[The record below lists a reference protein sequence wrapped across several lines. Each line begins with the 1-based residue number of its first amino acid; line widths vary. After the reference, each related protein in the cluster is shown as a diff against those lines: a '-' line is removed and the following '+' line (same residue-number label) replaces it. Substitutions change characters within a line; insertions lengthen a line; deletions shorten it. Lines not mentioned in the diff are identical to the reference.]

1 MCECA
6 AVRDLAEANF
16 VLGRID
22 EALPRAR
29 RAHEMY
35 KQEFGAE
42 SRVVARARVQIARIT
57 AYDGDLATAEEVA
70 RHVIAA
76 QAEAAAAGRNEVT
89 LVEGERIL
97 LDAVDFFLRGE
108 ADAKFD
114 ALVARGRA
122 LQLQPQDIVEL
133 LEWKGL
139 CAWRAGRT
147 ADGSAFLGEA
157 LAAAEGTIAADRV
170 RRRIA
175 GLTAEASPPRRLGNA
190 S

>member
-1 MCECA
+1 MY
-6 AVRDLAEANF
+6 
-16 VLGRID
+16 
-22 EALPRAR
+22 AL
-29 RAHEMY
+29 E
-35 KQEFGAE
+35 
-42 SRVVARARVQIARIT
+42 VQIARMT
-57 AYDGDLATAEEVA
+57 AYEGDLATAEEIT
-70 RHVIAA
+70 RRVIAA
-76 QAEAAAAGRNEVT
+76 QEAAQAAGRNEML

-114 ALVARGRA
+114 ALVDRGRA

-139 CAWRAGRT
+139 GAWRAGRA
-147 ADGSAFLGEA
+147 ADGRALLGEA

-175 GLTAEASPPRRLGNA
+175 ALATDASPQRRLGNA